1 MTLTVNFA
9 GNELTK
15 HMRII
20 DVKRNLGA
28 GIDIVSQKRAG
39 NGEDFISSRKDSSK
53 IVVDFR
59 TFDDI
64 TAARRLLAALTS
76 SETLAEL
83 SFSDEPNVRYR
94 AIRDGEITLTEN
106 KSKLFSDGTITFK
119 IPSGA
124 AESVT
129 SNVLNATNSG
139 GENGTI
145 TPNTTDGS
153 IEIKVNNKGT
163 LPTFP
168 KIKLTNVSE
177 NGYFG
182 IVGVKGLIG
191 LGNINEA
198 DGVTNPMS
206 EQLYDSA
213 SDTSFSD
220 FKDVATGTPNPQNKW
235 LATNGKLEFQTDG
248 LRLKDKGTVGSN
260 QGVAGGMKV
269 MTLPADSNGHVGA
282 VNFYSYFNLFA
293 WATAF
298 GQTGVLQILFTDAND
313 KLVAGYGIIKG
324 DMVGNKAMMKAW
336 VGGNNPREVAS
347 RDFIA
352 NNGEGNG
359 AGSMNNVQFNEKTGD
374 TDFLKQGGNFGFF
387 WKGSR
392 ISEYVSELKNVEIS
406 KVYLYIGQY
415 PNSNKF
421 MGNLSIRRI
430 WFRKDNVDVWHN
442 IPNRYATGSKI
453 IVNMNGKDTVVV
465 NGMPAIQEKIK
476 GTEPVSIPPGRSTL
490 KILQSKWN
498 TTPPIVQ
505 ISYKERNL

>member
-83 SFSDEPNVRYR
+83 SFSDEPNVRYH

-119 IPSGA
+119 IPSGS

-129 SNVLNATNSG
+129 SNVLNSTNSG

-182 IVGVKGLIG
+182 IVGIKGLMG

-198 DGVTNPMS
+198 DGVVKPES
-206 EQLYDSA
+206 EYFYNSENNA
-213 SDTSFSD
+213 PFSNFTD
-220 FKDVATGTPNPQNKW
+220 AVGVANPQNNF

-282 VNFYSYFNLFA
+282 ANFYSYFNIFA
-293 WATAF
+293 WAGAF
-298 GQTGVLQILFTDAND
+298 GQTGVLQVLFTDIND
-313 KLVAGYGIIKG
+313 RLVAGYGITKG
-324 DMVGNKAMMKAW
+324 DMSGNNASMKCW
-336 VGGNNPREVAS
+336 VGGNKPREYAS
-347 RDFIA
+347 NNFIS

-359 AGSMNNVQFNEKTGD
+359 AGNMNNTSFNEKTGHS
-374 TDFLKQGGNFGFF
+374 DFVKTGSQLKFY

-392 ISEYVSELKNVEIS
+392 IEAIIPELETVEIA
-406 KVYLYIGQY
+406 KVYIYIGQY
-415 PNSNKF
+415 VQSNKF
-421 MGNLSIRRI
+421 MTNLSLRNI
-430 WFRKDNVDVWHN
+430 WFRKDNVDVWHDV
-442 IPNRYATGSKI
+442 PNRYAAGSVVEIDMENDKI
-453 IVNMNGKDTVVV
+453 FTNGVATNKDFV
-465 NGMPAIQEKIK
+465 NGGKFF
-476 GTEPVSIPPGRSTL
+476 SIPPGEST
-490 KILQSKWN
+490 IIINQSAFN
-498 TTPPIVQ
+498 HTPPQVELTW
-505 ISYKERNL
+505 KENYL

>member
-83 SFSDEPNVRYR
+83 SFSDEPNVRYH

-168 KIKLTNVSE
+168 KIKLTNISE

-182 IVGVKGLIG
+182 IVGLNGLMA

-198 DGVTNPMS
+198 DGVVKPES
-206 EQLYDSA
+206 EYFYNSENNA
-213 SDTSFSD
+213 PFSNFTD
-220 FKDVATGTPNPQNKW
+220 AVGVANPQNNF

-282 VNFYSYFNLFA
+282 ANFYSYFNIFA
-293 WATAF
+293 WAGAF
-298 GQTGVLQILFTDAND
+298 GQTGVLQVLFTDIND
-313 KLVAGYGIIKG
+313 RLVAGYGITKG
-324 DMVGNKAMMKAW
+324 DMSGNNASMKCW
-336 VGGNNPREVAS
+336 VGGNKPREYAS
-347 RDFIA
+347 NNFIS

-359 AGSMNNVQFNEKTGD
+359 AGNMNNTSFNEKTGHS
-374 TDFLKQGGNFGFF
+374 DFVKTGSQLKFY

-392 ISEYVSELKNVEIS
+392 IEAIIPELETVEIA
-406 KVYLYIGQY
+406 KVYIYIGQY
-415 PNSNKF
+415 VKSNKF
-421 MGNLSIRRI
+421 MTNLSLRNI
-430 WFRKDNVDVWHN
+430 WFRKDNVDVWHDV
-442 IPNRYATGSKI
+442 PNRYAAGSVVEIDMENDKI
-453 IVNMNGKDTVVV
+453 FTNGVATNKDFV
-465 NGMPAIQEKIK
+465 NGGKFF
-476 GTEPVSIPPGRSTL
+476 SIPPGEST
-490 KILQSKWN
+490 IIINQSAFN
-498 TTPPIVQ
+498 HMPPQVELTW
-505 ISYKERNL
+505 KENYL

>member
-145 TPNTTDGS
+145 TPNKTNGS

-282 VNFYSYFNLFA
+282 VNFYSYFNIFA
-293 WATAF
+293 WAGAF
-298 GQTGVLQILFTDAND
+298 GQTGLLQVLFTDANN
-313 KLVAGYGIIKG
+313 KLVAGYGVSKG
-324 DMVGNKAMMKAW
+324 DMVGNKASMKCW
-336 VGGNNPREVAS
+336 VGGNSPREYAS
-347 RDFIA
+347 NDFIS

-359 AGSMNNVQFNEKTGD
+359 AG
-374 TDFLKQGGNFGFF
+374 
-387 WKGSR
+387 
-392 ISEYVSELKNVEIS
+392 
-406 KVYLYIGQY
+406 
-415 PNSNKF
+415 
-421 MGNLSIRRI
+421 
-430 WFRKDNVDVWHN
+430 
-442 IPNRYATGSKI
+442 
-453 IVNMNGKDTVVV
+453 
-465 NGMPAIQEKIK
+465 
-476 GTEPVSIPPGRSTL
+476 
-490 KILQSKWN
+490 
-498 TTPPIVQ
+498 
-505 ISYKERNL
+505 

>member
-83 SFSDEPNVRYR
+83 SFSDEPNVRYH
-94 AIRDGEITLTEN
+94 AIREGEITLAEN

-129 SNVLNATNSG
+129 QNVLNATNSG

-182 IVGVKGLIG
+182 IVGVKGLMA

-220 FKDVATGTPNPQNKW
+220 FKDVATGTPNPQNNW

-248 LRLKDKGTVGSN
+248 LRLKDKGTVSSN

-282 VNFYSYFNLFA
+282 VNFYSYFNIFA
-293 WATAF
+293 WAGAF
-298 GQTGVLQILFTDAND
+298 GQTGLLQVLFTDAND
-313 KLVAGYGIIKG
+313 KLVAGYGVSKG
-324 DMVGNKAMMKAW
+324 DMVGNKASMKCW
-336 VGGNNPREVAS
+336 VGGNSPREYAS
-347 RDFIA
+347 NDFIS

-359 AGSMNNVQFNEKTGD
+359 AGSMNNTSFNERTGHSDFVKTGSQLE
-374 TDFLKQGGNFGFF
+374 FY

-392 ISEYVSELKNVEIS
+392 IKAIIPELETVEIA
-406 KVYLYIGQY
+406 KVYIYIGQY
-415 PNSNKF
+415 VQSNKF
-421 MGNLSIRRI
+421 MTNLSLRNISY
-430 WFRKDNVDVWHN
+430 RKDQVSVWSNV
-442 IPNRYATGSKI
+442 PNRYAAGSIVEIDMENDKI
-453 IVNMNGKDTVVV
+453 FTNGVATNKDFV
-465 NGMPAIQEKIK
+465 NGGKFF
-476 GTEPVSIPPGRSTL
+476 SIPPGEST
-490 KILQSKWN
+490 IIINQSAFN
-498 TTPPIVQ
+498 HTPPQVELTW
-505 ISYKERNL
+505 KENYL

>member
-64 TAARRLLAALTS
+64 KAARRLLAALTS
-76 SETLAEL
+76 SEKLAEL
-83 SFSDEPNVRYR
+83 SFSDEPNVRYH

-119 IPSGA
+119 IPSGH

-129 SNVLNATNSG
+129 SNILNATNSG

-220 FKDVATGTPNPQNKW
+220 FKDVAPGTPNPQNNW

-248 LRLKDKGTVGSN
+248 LRLKDQGTVDSR

-282 VNFYSYFNLFA
+282 VNFYSYFNIFA
-293 WATAF
+293 WAGAF
-298 GQTGVLQILFTDAND
+298 GQTGLLQVLFTDAND
-313 KLVAGYGIIKG
+313 KLVAGYGVSKG
-324 DMVGNKAMMKAW
+324 DMVGNKASMKCW
-336 VGGNNPREVAS
+336 VGGNRPREYAS
-347 RDFIA
+347 NDFIS

-359 AGSMNNVQFNEKTGD
+359 AGSMNNTSFNERTGHSDFVKTGSQLE
-374 TDFLKQGGNFGFF
+374 FY

-392 ISEYVSELKNVEIS
+392 IKAIIPELETVEIA
-406 KVYLYIGQY
+406 KVYIYIGQY
-415 PNSNKF
+415 VQSNKF
-421 MGNLSIRRI
+421 MTNLSLRNISY
-430 WFRKDNVDVWHN
+430 RKDQVSVWSNV
-442 IPNRYATGSKI
+442 PNRYAAGSVVEIDMENDKI
-453 IVNMNGKDTVVV
+453 FTNGVATNKDFV
-465 NGMPAIQEKIK
+465 NGGKFF
-476 GTEPVSIPPGRSTL
+476 SIPPGEST
-490 KILQSKWN
+490 IIINQSAFN
-498 TTPPIVQ
+498 HTPPQVELTW
-505 ISYKERNL
+505 KENYL

>member
-83 SFSDEPNVRYR
+83 SFSDEPNVRYH
-94 AIRDGEITLTEN
+94 AIREGEITLTEN

-129 SNVLNATNSG
+129 QNVLNATNSG

-145 TPNTTDGS
+145 TPNKTNGS

-220 FKDVATGTPNPQNKW
+220 FKDVAPGTPNPQNNW

-248 LRLKDKGTVGSN
+248 LRLKDQGTVDSR

-282 VNFYSYFNLFA
+282 VNFYSYFNIFA
-293 WATAF
+293 WAGAF
-298 GQTGVLQILFTDAND
+298 GQTGLLQVLFTDKND
-313 KLVAGYGIIKG
+313 KLVAGYGVSKG
-324 DMVGNKAMMKAW
+324 DMVGNKASMKCW
-336 VGGNNPREVAS
+336 VGGNSPREYAS
-347 RDFIA
+347 NDFIS

-359 AGSMNNVQFNEKTGD
+359 AGSMNNTSFNERTGHSDFVKTGSQLE
-374 TDFLKQGGNFGFF
+374 FY

-392 ISEYVSELKNVEIS
+392 IKAIIPELETVEIA
-406 KVYLYIGQY
+406 KVYIYIGQY
-415 PNSNKF
+415 VQSNKF
-421 MGNLSIRRI
+421 MTNLSLRNISY
-430 WFRKDNVDVWHN
+430 RKDKVSVWSNV
-442 IPNRYATGSKI
+442 PNRYAAGSVVEIDMENDKI
-453 IVNMNGKDTVVV
+453 FTNGVATNKDFV
-465 NGMPAIQEKIK
+465 NGGKFF
-476 GTEPVSIPPGRSTL
+476 SIPPGEST
-490 KILQSKWN
+490 IIINQSAFN
-498 TTPPIVQ
+498 HTPPQVELTW
-505 ISYKERNL
+505 KENYL

>member
-39 NGEDFISSRKDSSK
+39 NGEDFISSRKDPSK

-83 SFSDEPNVRYR
+83 SFSDEPNVRYH

-182 IVGVKGLIG
+182 IVGIKGLMG

-198 DGVTNPMS
+198 DGVVKPES
-206 EQLYDSA
+206 EYFYNSENNA
-213 SDTSFSD
+213 PFSNFTD
-220 FKDVATGTPNPQNKW
+220 AVGVANPQNNF

-282 VNFYSYFNLFA
+282 ANFYSYFNIFA
-293 WATAF
+293 WAGAF
-298 GQTGVLQILFTDAND
+298 GQTGVLQVLFTDIND
-313 KLVAGYGIIKG
+313 RLVAGYGITKG
-324 DMVGNKAMMKAW
+324 DMSGNNASMKCW
-336 VGGNNPREVAS
+336 VGGNKPREYAS
-347 RDFIA
+347 NNFIS

-359 AGSMNNVQFNEKTGD
+359 AGNMNNTSFNEKTGHS
-374 TDFLKQGGNFGFF
+374 DFVKTGSQLKFY

-392 ISEYVSELKNVEIS
+392 IEAIIPELETVEIA
-406 KVYLYIGQY
+406 KVYIYIGQY
-415 PNSNKF
+415 VQSNKF
-421 MGNLSIRRI
+421 MTNLSLRNI

-442 IPNRYATGSKI
+442 VPNRYAAGSVVEIDMENDKI
-453 IVNMNGKDTVVV
+453 FTNGVATNKDFV
-465 NGMPAIQEKIK
+465 NGGKFF
-476 GTEPVSIPPGRSTL
+476 SIPPGEST
-490 KILQSKWN
+490 IIINQSAFN
-498 TTPPIVQ
+498 HTPPQVELTW
-505 ISYKERNL
+505 KENYL

>member
-83 SFSDEPNVRYR
+83 SFSDDPNVRYR

-145 TPNTTDGS
+145 TPNKTNGS

-220 FKDVATGTPNPQNKW
+220 FKDVAPGTPNPQNKW

-282 VNFYSYFNLFA
+282 VNFYSYFNIFA
-293 WATAF
+293 WAGAF
-298 GQTGVLQILFTDAND
+298 GQTGLLQVLFTDKND
-313 KLVAGYGIIKG
+313 KLVAGYGVSKG
-324 DMVGNKAMMKAW
+324 DMVGNKASMKCW
-336 VGGNNPREVAS
+336 VGGNSPREYAS
-347 RDFIA
+347 NDFIS

-359 AGSMNNVQFNEKTGD
+359 AGSMNNTSFNERTGHSDFVKTGSQLE
-374 TDFLKQGGNFGFF
+374 FY

-392 ISEYVSELKNVEIS
+392 IKAIIPELETVEIA
-406 KVYLYIGQY
+406 KVYIYIGQY
-415 PNSNKF
+415 VQSNKF
-421 MGNLSIRRI
+421 MTNLSLRNISY
-430 WFRKDNVDVWHN
+430 RKDKVSVWSNV
-442 IPNRYATGSKI
+442 PNRYAAGSVVEIDMENDKI
-453 IVNMNGKDTVVV
+453 FTNGVATNKDFV
-465 NGMPAIQEKIK
+465 NGGKFF
-476 GTEPVSIPPGRSTL
+476 SIPPGEST
-490 KILQSKWN
+490 IIINQSAFN
-498 TTPPIVQ
+498 HTPPQVELTW
-505 ISYKERNL
+505 KENYL

>member
-145 TPNTTDGS
+145 TPN
-153 IEIKVNNKGT
+153 
-163 LPTFP
+163 
-168 KIKLTNVSE
+168 
-177 NGYFG
+177 
-182 IVGVKGLIG
+182 
-191 LGNINEA
+191 
-198 DGVTNPMS
+198 
-206 EQLYDSA
+206 
-213 SDTSFSD
+213 
-220 FKDVATGTPNPQNKW
+220 
-235 LATNGKLEFQTDG
+235 
-248 LRLKDKGTVGSN
+248 
-260 QGVAGGMKV
+260 
-269 MTLPADSNGHVGA
+269 
-282 VNFYSYFNLFA
+282 
-293 WATAF
+293 
-298 GQTGVLQILFTDAND
+298 
-313 KLVAGYGIIKG
+313 
-324 DMVGNKAMMKAW
+324 
-336 VGGNNPREVAS
+336 
-347 RDFIA
+347 
-352 NNGEGNG
+352 
-359 AGSMNNVQFNEKTGD
+359 KT
-374 TDFLKQGGNFGFF
+374 
-387 WKGSR
+387 
-392 ISEYVSELKNVEIS
+392 
-406 KVYLYIGQY
+406 
-415 PNSNKF
+415 
-421 MGNLSIRRI
+421 
-430 WFRKDNVDVWHN
+430 
-442 IPNRYATGSKI
+442 
-453 IVNMNGKDTVVV
+453 
-465 NGMPAIQEKIK
+465 
-476 GTEPVSIPPGRSTL
+476 
-490 KILQSKWN
+490 
-498 TTPPIVQ
+498 
-505 ISYKERNL
+505 